1 MNNTTHVRLEGAEAE
16 IRFRLP
22 APTGSGGITATRL
35 QSGPGAGIDLVALD
49 SGLLKVWVCPTRG
62 MGIWRAERGGIPVEW
77 KSPVRHLVHP
87 GLVNLQGRNGL
98 GWLDGFSELLCRC
111 GLAFNGPPET
121 DTGNPSPIE
130 SAVTLHG
137 RIANLPAHSVDAR
150 IEGDRLVCEG
160 TVLESTLFGPQL
172 QLRSRVELTLGAS
185 AFDIVDVITNVG
197 AGPTELE
204 LLYHINV
211 GRPFL
216 AEGGR
221 VTLPHRQIVPR
232 DPRAAEGIG
241 SYETCLGPTPGYAEQ
256 AYYFEPL
263 ADEQG
268 RSIALLQNAEGD
280 RGFSVEFQPAELP
293 RFVVWKCTQPEAAGY
308 VTGLEPA
315 TNFPNP
321 KSFERTQGR
330 VISLAAGASYRST
343 LRIGIHDSPASVS
356 AVAARIAQ
364 IQTAPPTVHRT
375 PQRGWSPAGG

>member
-1 MNNTTHVRLEGAEAE
+1 MSSASYVRLDGVDAE
-16 IRFRLP
+16 IRSELP
-22 APTGSGGITATRL
+22 APAGPGRITTYRI
-35 QSGPGAGIDLVALD
+35 QSGPGAGIDLVELD

-77 KSPVRHLVHP
+77 RSPVRQLVHP
-87 GLVNLQGRNGL
+87 SLVNLQARNGL
-98 GWLDGFSELLCRC
+98 GWLDGFNELVCRC

-121 DTGNPSPIE
+121 DSGNPSPIE

-137 RIANLPAHSVDAR
+137 RIANLPARDVETR

-160 TVLESTLFGPQL
+160 TVLEATLFGPQL
-172 QLRSRVELTLGAS
+172 QLRSRVELTPGGT
-185 AFDIVDVITNVG
+185 AFDIVDVVTNVG
-197 AGPTELE
+197 AAPTELE

-221 VTLPHRQIVPR
+221 FTLPHRQVVPR
-232 DPRAAEGIG
+232 DPRAAEGIDT
-241 SYETCLGPTPGYAEQ
+241 YQTYLGPTPGYAEQ
-256 AYYFEPL
+256 AYYFEPI
-263 ADEQG
+263 ADSQG
-268 RSIALLQNAEGD
+268 RSVALLRNAEGD

-293 RFVVWKCTQPEAAGY
+293 RFVAWKCTQAEAAGY

-321 KSFERTQGR
+321 KSFERAQGR

-343 LRIGIHDSPASVS
+343 LRIGIHDTAA
-356 AVAARIAQ
+356 AVGAIEARIAE
-364 IQTAPPTVHRT
+364 IQASPPTIHRM